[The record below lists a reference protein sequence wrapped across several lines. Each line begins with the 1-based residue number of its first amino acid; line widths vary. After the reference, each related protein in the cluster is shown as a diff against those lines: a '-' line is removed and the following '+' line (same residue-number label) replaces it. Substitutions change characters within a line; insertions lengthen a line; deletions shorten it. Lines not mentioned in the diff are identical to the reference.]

1 MFSQDWLGTSQLKP
15 GGRRAALV
23 HSPEAFR
30 LCLGGGLNS
39 FRPALQAQCCA
50 PSRRVLKVV
59 LPLQCY
65 SYRTTVQKAVSS

>member
-39 FRPALQAQCCA
+39 LRPALQAQCCA
-50 PSRRVLKVV
+50 PSRRVLEVV
-59 LPLQCY
+59 LPLQCH
-65 SYRTTVQKAVSS
+65 SYQTTVQKAVPS